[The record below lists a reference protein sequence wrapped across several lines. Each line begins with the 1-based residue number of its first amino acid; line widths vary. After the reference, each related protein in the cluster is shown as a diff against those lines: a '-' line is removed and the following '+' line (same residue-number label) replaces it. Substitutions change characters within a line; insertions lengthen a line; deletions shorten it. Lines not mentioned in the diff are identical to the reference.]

1 MQCRRRFPEWERT
14 GGEVE
19 TRMEHERVA
28 DLLRRSADAVG
39 PTPRERERMRLRV
52 LAEFKAMD
60 FESPPAAG
68 GVVRHLGARSTAPG
82 RLMVAMAAALC
93 LILTL
98 GAMSL
103 LLSRD
108 ALPGDPLYAIKR
120 TAESASFGLAFDDAT
135 KARKHIEFAT
145 ARIDEME
152 GMAARGDTPIGSY
165 LTALTDFD
173 TDAAAGSRLF
183 TVLSTNGDGSGLTE
197 LRDWAKSQSQRLRT
211 LRHALPERADTSA
224 DLLVAIVDRADAL
237 IARLNCYT
245 ITTGATDDIGA
256 LPATGA
262 CSTRPPASQGGG
274 GAAPTTSRPG
284 ESALVGGP
292 AGGGVTTTTTATP
305 TVTFPTPTTAPPLTT
320 APKGSGSA
328 PTTTSGKPTGV
339 TVPLPVPLGSLP
351 PLLPGLP
358 GISLG
363 G

>member
-1 MQCRRRFPEWERT
+1 MQCRRRFLDWKRT

-60 FESPPAAG
+60 FEAPPAP
-68 GVVRHLGARSTAPG
+68 VRDLPVRSTAPG

-93 LILTL
+93 LILAL

-120 TAESASFGLAFDDAT
+120 TAESASFGLAFDDAA
-135 KARKHIEFAT
+135 KARKHLEFAT

-152 GMAARGDTPIGSY
+152 GMAARGNTPIGSY

-173 TDAAAGSRLF
+173 TDAAAGSRLL
-183 TVLSTNGDGSGLTE
+183 TVLSTNGDGSGLTY
-197 LRDWAKSQSQRLRT
+197 LRDWAKQQSQRLKT
-211 LRHALPERADTSA
+211 LRPSLPERADTSA
-224 DLLVAIVDRADAL
+224 DLLNAITERADAL

-245 ITTGATDDIGA
+245 ITTGATDDVGA

-262 CSTRPPASQGGG
+262 CGTRPPAQQSYGTTPTTTSHPGG
-274 GAAPTTSRPG
+274 GAPG
-284 ESALVGGP
+284 NGVGG
-292 AGGGVTTTTTATP
+292 GSTTTATTTP
-305 TVTFPTPTTAPPLTT
+305 TVTFTTPTVASPVTT
-320 APKGSGSA
+320 GSKGPG
-328 PTTTSGKPTGV
+328 PTTTSSKPTDIS
-339 TVPLPVPLGSLP
+339 VPLPLPGITLP

-358 GISLG
+358 GIVLG
-363 G
+363 H

>member
-1 MQCRRRFPEWERT
+1 
-14 GGEVE
+14 
-19 TRMEHERVA
+19 MEHERVA

-60 FESPPAAG
+60 FESPPAP
-68 GVVRHLGARSTAPG
+68 VRDLPVRSTAPG

-93 LILTL
+93 LILSL

-120 TAESASFGLAFDDAT
+120 TAESASFGLAFDEAA
-135 KARKHIEFAT
+135 KARKHLEFAT

-152 GMAARGDTPIGSY
+152 GMAARGNTPIGSY

-173 TDAAAGSRLF
+173 TDAAAGSRLL
-183 TVLSTNGDGSGLTE
+183 TVLSTNGDGSGLTY
-197 LRDWAKSQSQRLRT
+197 LRDWAKSQSQRLKT
-211 LRHALPERADTSA
+211 LRPSLPQRADTSA
-224 DLLVAIVDRADAL
+224 ELLTAITDRSEAL

-245 ITTGATDDIGA
+245 ITSGTTDDIGA
-256 LPATGA
+256 LPATGVCA
-262 CSTRPPASQGGG
+262 TRPPASQGGG
-274 GAAPTTSRPG
+274 GASTATTRPG
-284 ESALVGGP
+284 ESASATGTKGAGP
-292 AGGGVTTTTTATP
+292 ATVTTTP
-305 TVTFPTPTTAPPLTT
+305 TVTFATPTTAPSATGT
-320 APKGSGSA
+320 KTSAP

-358 GISLG
+358 SIVLG